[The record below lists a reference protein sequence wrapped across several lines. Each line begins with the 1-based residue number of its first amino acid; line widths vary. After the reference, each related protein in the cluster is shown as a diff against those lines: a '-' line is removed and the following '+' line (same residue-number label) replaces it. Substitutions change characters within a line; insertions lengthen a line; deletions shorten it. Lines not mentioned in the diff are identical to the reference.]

1 MPILASSEKG
11 SAPVLAV
18 FTIFIL
24 LSCALAISSFQGS
37 DQRSVSATQQLVAAD
52 VTRATASAIEGELN
66 HALVTAVTAAMY
78 DAGGASGNCG
88 DVERL
93 TLDYLNLRI
102 SHGWSYPNLEVIIPE
117 ISGDDMIFE
126 WQPDGSVEVQGYLD
140 AEIRHVCGPTAHGVK
155 LKAFVNPRFERLRS
169 VALRVLEENSGALES
184 DRYAAE
190 GLEVELREN
199 DDHVTAVV
207 TDVFASPCAMVGSSM
222 DFIRYIASK
231 EITSPP
237 PITPPSPPPSPPPS
251 QPPSPPPQPSGD
263 FTLSVSPSSG
273 AVARE
278 FGPTQTGTMTFSIP
292 IPSLSWEVVGS
303 HLEPVYGWVVRY
315 SRISIP
321 IYGWVTHYLT
331 IYIPSMGH
339 VQVPYPSWE
348 VVDHLVLDLP
358 YMSWEQ
364 VEVKTVY
371 DYGWVLRWNNFTFD
385 VPIYGDRYPSKG
397 TSATVIVTPIG
408 SYSHEVS
415 LSLGV
420 PGEVNASLG
429 SRSLRPNPHDVS
441 TPLTVEV
448 PMSEDPRTGTYV
460 INVVGEG
467 ADGKRREASYA
478 LSVKDSM
485 AQAARIEPLTINPGG
500 PPLAIL
506 PVYDGGSSPK
516 QWGGGYVLPYQFL
529 SDRSSGF
536 TMPSDPE
543 LAKLFGVPG
552 YVDPRTGEIKPLL
565 IDELKIFFD
574 DVPDTPDH

>member
-1 MPILASSEKG
+1 
-11 SAPVLAV
+11 
-18 FTIFIL
+18 
-24 LSCALAISSFQGS
+24 
-37 DQRSVSATQQLVAAD
+37 
-52 VTRATASAIEGELN
+52 
-66 HALVTAVTAAMY
+66 MY
-78 DAGGASGNCG
+78 DAGSTGENRDA
-88 DVERL
+88 VEQL
-93 TLDYLNLRI
+93 TLDYLNRRI
-102 SHGWSYPNLEVIIPE
+102 SQGWSYPNLDVIMPK
-117 ISGDDMIFE
+117 ISGDDMVFE
-126 WQPDGSVEVQGYLD
+126 WQPDGSVEVRGYID

-155 LKAFVNPRFERLRS
+155 LDASVNPRFLRMENIA
-169 VALRVLEENSGALES
+169 VQMLGENSSAIEA

-190 GLEVELREN
+190 GLEVELYEN
-199 DDHVTAVV
+199 DNHVTVVV
-207 TDVFASPCAMVGSSM
+207 TDVFAAPCVMVGSDM
-222 DFIRYIASK
+222 EFVRYIASK
-231 EITSPP
+231 EISPTQP
-237 PITPPSPPPSPPPS
+237 VTPPPSPTPPPL
-251 QPPSPPPQPSGD
+251 QPPSPPQPSGD

-273 AVARE
+273 AVSRE
-278 FGPTQTGTMTFSIP
+278 LGPTQTGKMTFLLP
-292 IPSLSWEVVGS
+292 IPSMSWGIVRYEDDLTRPIYGWATIQVPEVVGYQ
-303 HLEPVYGWVVRY
+303 LMPIYGWKTVRVLDIVGWRRDDRY
-315 SRISIP
+315 AREDVMMP
-321 IYGWVTHYLT
+321 IYGWVTRQIWDAISYERHP
-331 IYIPSMGH
+331 I
-339 VQVPYPSWE
+339 
-348 VVDHLVLDLP
+348 
-358 YMSWEQ
+358 
-364 VEVKTVY
+364 
-371 DYGWVLRWNNFTFD
+371 YGWVTRNVWMVVGYERKPVYDWVLEWRNFTFD

-397 TSATVIVTPIG
+397 TSAIVTITPIG

-429 SRSLRPNPHDVS
+429 SRSLKPNPHDVS

-552 YVDPRTGEIKPLL
+552 YVDPETGKLKPFLVEELSDILL
-565 IDELKIFFD
+565 ENL
-574 DVPDTPDH
+574 PDKGKR